1 MSWMDSASGSSTFHG
16 GGDHAGNNGPSGAGT
31 GGRPGNGGNNYSQT
45 GGLGGGLGTGT
56 TWHGNTAFGPAG
68 GNAVGYVSL
77 KDGGSIFQGQR
88 GMGPSVNTY
97 SNFRNPDGTPMVGG
111 NLQNTS
117 VTARNPQQ
125 ALGMLH
131 AMQQG
136 QQQGQQGNNVQGL
149 LSNDDVTVGPTNQTT
164 VTSTFNPYNALTTY
178 ATPFGP
184 EYFALASQAGLNNFS
199 QNLDAWHNYA
209 DDDRGYTTNFQ
220 NQTIPGDNSL
230 LKTDREDSVNQARPG
245 PGKGNPPGNL
255 GGRTYGGYY

>member
-97 SNFRNPDGTPMVGG
+97 SNFRKPDGSPMVGG
-111 NLQNTS
+111 NLQNRP

-125 ALGMLH
+125 ALAQLQ
-131 AMQQG
+131 AMQQA
-136 QQQGQQGNNVQGL
+136 QQGTVAQTGGL
-149 LSNDDVTVGPTNQTT
+149 LDDPGSPTQGVTVRPQSLDPFTGMIGGHGIMASNADIDPDWGGPPRNWPTQ
-164 VTSTFNPYNALTTY
+164 NAVV
-178 ATPFGP
+178 G
-184 EYFALASQAGLNNFS
+184 
-199 QNLDAWHNYA
+199 
-209 DDDRGYTTNFQ
+209 GYG
-220 NQTIPGDNSL
+220 IPGYGL
-230 LKTDREDSVNQARPG
+230 AAGMRTP
-245 PGKGNPPGNL
+245 L
-255 GGRTYGGYY
+255 GTQNAVVGGYGTPGYGLSSGGGWR